1 MTRID
6 RKHFILQIN
15 TKNITR
21 VPPLEK
27 LLARK
32 VMKPSKTAVKTA
44 VVSTSFRVPLYN
56 NANEIIFDQNLLGH
70 SVVILYE
77 RN

>member
-1 MTRID
+1 MYC
-6 RKHFILQIN
+6 K
-15 TKNITR
+15 
-21 VPPLEK
+21 
-27 LLARK
+27 
-32 VMKPSKTAVKTA
+32 MYM
-44 VVSTSFRVPLYN
+44 YN